1 MANGAKRSA
10 AAANAACDAMLDLL
24 DVGGAGT
31 LKIYTVGGGVPAT
44 VATAISDQVLL
55 GTLTLSATGF
65 GSASAGVATAAAIT
79 GDTSA
84 DATGTASFFRLCNN
98 AGTAVLQG
106 LCGTSASD
114 LNLNTLSI
122 VSGAA
127 IDVTSLTIT
136 ESLG

>member
-1 MANGAKRSA
+1 MANSPKRSA
-10 AAANAACDAMLDLL
+10 AAANAACDAMTALL
-24 DVGGAGT
+24 NVGGAGT
-31 LKIYTVGGGVPAT
+31 IKIYTAGSGVPAT

-55 GTLTLSATGF
+55 GTLTLSATSF
-65 GSASAGVATAAAIT
+65 GASSAGVATANSIT

-84 DATGTASFFRLCNN
+84 DATGTASFFRLLNN

-127 IDVTSLTIT
+127 IDITSLTIT
-136 ESLG
+136 ESL